1 MLKYPFEIN
10 KHRGTFIKRKNR
22 FVLSAKINTEIKDCY
37 LPNPGRLWELLI
49 PNKTELILV
58 ENSKNQK
65 LPFTV
70 LGCKKNENVILLHT
84 HLTNRVISE
93 LIKNKAFPIY
103 KEYKVIKE
111 EIKVGNSRFD
121 LLLSDGQKELYL
133 EIKTCTLFGEKIA
146 MFPDAI
152 TERGRRHLYEL
163 GELSKKGLKASVLF
177 VIMNPQIKYFL
188 PAYHID
194 FEFAKVFMEVKDK
207 VEIRAIAVGWDKT
220 LSHLNTLKEVSIPYD
235 FIDSQLKN
243 RGVYLLVIYLPQDKK
258 IKIGNLEE
266 IYFKEGYYVYIGS
279 AKRGLSKRIERHKRK
294 SKKLHWHIDYFLQ
307 KAKILNDI
315 PIITNFKR
323 ECFLVEKIL
332 QISDNFIQ
340 KFGSSDCSCISHLFY
355 FKYNPLTNEN
365 FIDTINY
372 YRIELLSI

>member
-235 FIDSQLKN
+235 FIDSQLKD

>member
-1 MLKYPFEIN
+1 
-10 KHRGTFIKRKNR
+10 
-22 FVLSAKINTEIKDCY
+22 
-37 LPNPGRLWELLI
+37 
-49 PNKTELILV
+49 
-58 ENSKNQK
+58 
-65 LPFTV
+65 V

-235 FIDSQLKN
+235 FIDSQLKD

>member
-235 FIDSQLKN
+235 FIESQLKD
-243 RGVYLLVIYLPQDKK
+243 RGVYLLIIYLPQDKT

-294 SKKLHWHIDYFLQ
+294 YKKLHWHIDYFLQ

>member
-1 MLKYPFEIN
+1 MLKYPFTIN
-10 KHRGTFIKRKNR
+10 KYKGIFVERKNR

-49 PNKTELILV
+49 PNKTELILI

-70 LGCKKNENVILLHT
+70 LGCKKNENTILLHT

-121 LLLSDGQKELYL
+121 LLLSDGQKEIYL

-152 TERGRRHLYEL
+152 TERGKRHLYEL
-163 GELSKKGLKASVLF
+163 AELSEKGFKASVLF
-177 VIMNPQIKYFL
+177 VIMNSQIKYFF

-220 LSHLNTLKEVSIPYD
+220 LSYLNTLKEVSIPYD
-235 FIDSQLKN
+235 FIASQLKD
-243 RGVYLLVIYLPQDKK
+243 RGVYLLIIYLPKDKT

-266 IYFKEGYYVYIGS
+266 IDFKEGYYVYIGS
-279 AKRGLSKRIERHKRK
+279 AKKGLSKRIERHKRK

-315 PIITNFKR
+315 PIITNFEI
-323 ECFLVEKIL
+323 ECFLAEKIL

-340 KFGSSDCSCISHLFY
+340 NFGSSDCSCISHLFY
-355 FKYNPLTNEN
+355 FKNNPLNNEN

-372 YRIELLSI
+372 YRIKSLSI

>member
-235 FIDSQLKN
+235 FIDSQLKD
-243 RGVYLLVIYLPQDKK
+243 RGVYLLIIYLPQDKK

>member
-235 FIDSQLKN
+235 FIDSQLKD

-315 PIITNFKR
+315 PTITNFKR

>member
-294 SKKLHWHIDYFLQ
+294 SKKLHWHIDYILQ

>member
-235 FIDSQLKN
+235 FIDSQLKY
-243 RGVYLLVIYLPQDKK
+243 RGVYLLVIYFPQDKK

>member
-220 LSHLNTLKEVSIPYD
+220 LSHLNNIKEVIIPYD
-235 FIDSQLKN
+235 FIESQLKD
-243 RGVYLLVIYLPQDKK
+243 RGVYLLIIYLPQDKT

-294 SKKLHWHIDYFLQ
+294 SKKLHWHIDYFIQ

-365 FIDTINY
+365 FIETINY

>member
-235 FIDSQLKN
+235 FIDSQLKD

-323 ECFLVEKIL
+323 ECFLVEK
-332 QISDNFIQ
+332 F
-340 KFGSSDCSCISHLFY
+340 
-355 FKYNPLTNEN
+355 FKYLIILYKNLAHLIAPV
-365 FIDTINY
+365 
-372 YRIELLSI
+372 

>member
-235 FIDSQLKN
+235 FIDSQLKY

>member
-37 LPNPGRLWELLI
+37 LPNPGRLLELLI

-220 LSHLNTLKEVSIPYD
+220 LSHLNNIKEVIIPYD
-235 FIDSQLKN
+235 FIESQLKD
-243 RGVYLLVIYLPQDKK
+243 RGVYLLIIYLPQDKT

-294 SKKLHWHIDYFLQ
+294 SKKLHWHIDYFIQ

-365 FIDTINY
+365 FIETINY

>member
-235 FIDSQLKN
+235 FIESQLKD
-243 RGVYLLVIYLPQDKK
+243 RGVYLLIIYLPQDKK

>member
-235 FIDSQLKN
+235 FIDSQLKD
-243 RGVYLLVIYLPQDKK
+243 RGVYLLIIYLPQDKT

>member
-10 KHRGTFIKRKNR
+10 KHQGTFIKRKNR

-70 LGCKKNENVILLHT
+70 LGCKKNENAILLHT

-235 FIDSQLKN
+235 FIESQLKD
-243 RGVYLLVIYLPQDKK
+243 RGVYLLIIYLPQDKK